1 MSSEIK
7 TLSNGR
13 KYRLTYTEKPYLQN
27 EYSSGGIKVCAW
39 EPKLN
44 KGQGL
49 WVYIDNFRDAETVN
63 SFLAKMERQKS

>member
-1 MSSEIK
+1 MHSEIK

-13 KYRLTYTEKPYLQN
+13 KYRLTDTKKPYLQG
-27 EYSSGGIKVCAW
+27 EYTSGGIKVCAW

-63 SFLAKMERQKS
+63 SFLAMMGRKKS